1 MKDSRF
7 TVRYVATVA
16 LLLLRLPTA
25 DADTAIA
32 LASSGKSGAHDEV
45 CAYAYRNP
53 GAAGTRAHAGF
64 DYSRSEIEHMAL
76 RACRRRGG
84 INPKIVLWT
93 RKPGY
98 FARAV
103 SSVNDVVIWGWA
115 GPLPSSDAA
124 TNEAIANCKQRGG
137 TDPRLKDQWHD
148 YFHAYDKHI

>member
-32 LASSGKSGAHDEV
+32 LASSGKSG
-45 CAYAYRNP
+45 
-53 GAAGTRAHAGF
+53 AHAGF